1 VTRIR
6 LQDIELDSDFEDD
19 TYDCWDCMP
28 SICTCYRGV
37 EPEKTA
43 LTELAEAVSVKTT
56 MALALARAGV
66 TSDE

>member
-1 VTRIR
+1 MTRIR
-6 LQDIELDSDFEDD
+6 LHNIELDSDFEED
-19 TYDCWDCMP
+19 TYDCWECM
-28 SICTCYRGV
+28 SSNCNCHRGV